1 MCMGNMPKANDAI
14 RDFFMDNE
22 NFADLFNGYLFQGEQ
37 VVKAEE
43 LSDVPSEY
51 ELSLEEKNKG
61 KKKRI
66 LRVSQY
72 RDVIKKSTAGT
83 EYVILGI
90 ENQEKIHYNMP
101 VRTMLYDAVT
111 YMDQLKR
118 IAMESRSYDGWTA
131 DEFLSKIPK
140 GTKIIPCYTIVLYY
154 GENQW
159 DGPMC
164 LKDMF
169 SEDVSFGPFIQDY
182 KMNLIEMRK
191 GKEGYHFKNKQ
202 LIEFLEMLREVYEKS
217 DSLNTYSGRIAQLVG
232 IVVNDEKIYQMGK
245 KEAEV
250 IMCRATE
257 ELREEGRREERAKT
271 EAEKAR
277 ADKAEAEKNKAE
289 AEKNKAEAE
298 KNKAEAE
305 KNKAEAENELLKE
318 EIKRLQDM
326 INKNKEG

>member
-1 MCMGNMPKANDAI
+1 MGNMPKANDAI

-118 IAMESRSYDGWTA
+118 IAMESKNYDGWTA

-159 DGPMC
+159 DGPMS

-169 SEDVSFGPFIQDY
+169 LEDVSFGPYVQDY

-191 GKEGYHFKNKQ
+191 GKEGYHFKNKH

-217 DSLNTYSGRIAQLVG
+217 DSFNTYSGRIAQLVG

-289 AEKNKAEAE
+289 AE
-298 KNKAEAE
+298 
-305 KNKAEAENELLKE
+305 NELLKE

>member
-1 MCMGNMPKANDAI
+1 MGNMPKANDAI
-14 RDFFMDNE
+14 RDFFIDNE
-22 NFADLFNGYLFQGEQ
+22 NFADLFNGYLFHGEQ
-37 VVKAEE
+37 VVKAAE

-66 LRVSQY
+66 FRVSQY

-154 GENQW
+154 GENEW

-169 SEDVSFGPFIQDY
+169 LEDVGFETFIQDY

-191 GKEGYHFKNKQ
+191 GKEGYQFRNKQ
-202 LIEFLEMLREVYEKS
+202 LIEFMEMLREVYEKS

-257 ELREEGRREERAKT
+257 ELREEGRKEERVKT
-271 EAEKAR
+271 EAERAR
-277 ADKAEAEKNKAE
+277 ADKAEEEKE
-289 AEKNKAEAE
+289 RIREEKDKEIQE
-298 KNKAEAE
+298 KEEQIQMKEE
-305 KNKAEAENELLKE
+305 QLKE
-318 EIKRLQDM
+318 QQRLIEELQ
-326 INKNKEG
+326 KKLESK

>member
-1 MCMGNMPKANDAI
+1 
-14 RDFFMDNE
+14 
-22 NFADLFNGYLFQGEQ
+22 
-37 VVKAEE
+37 
-43 LSDVPSEY
+43 
-51 ELSLEEKNKG
+51 
-61 KKKRI
+61 
-66 LRVSQY
+66 
-72 RDVIKKSTAGT
+72 
-83 EYVILGI
+83 
-90 ENQEKIHYNMP
+90 
-101 VRTMLYDAVT
+101 
-111 YMDQLKR
+111 MDQLKR

-298 KNKAEAE
+298 
-305 KNKAEAENELLKE
+305 NELLKE

>member
-1 MCMGNMPKANDAI
+1 MIIPQVSIPVQDAKASIRRSPKLRVRNNN
-14 RDFFMDNE
+14 NE
-22 NFADLFNGYLFQGEQ
+22 
-37 VVKAEE
+37 
-43 LSDVPSEY
+43 
-51 ELSLEEKNKG
+51 EEKNKG

-66 LRVSQY
+66 LRV
-72 RDVIKKSTAGT
+72 STAGT

-118 IAMESRSYDGWTA
+118 IAMESKNYDGWTA
-131 DEFLSKIPK
+131 DEFL
-140 GTKIIPCYTIVLYY
+140 
-154 GENQW
+154 
-159 DGPMC
+159 
-164 LKDMF
+164 
-169 SEDVSFGPFIQDY
+169 
-182 KMNLIEMRK
+182 
-191 GKEGYHFKNKQ
+191 
-202 LIEFLEMLREVYEKS
+202 EMLREIYEKS

-271 EAEKAR
+271 EAERVR
-277 ADKAEAEKNKAE
+277 AD
-289 AEKNKAEAE
+289 
-298 KNKAEAE
+298 KAEAE